1 MNFFKAVNDPK
12 VLTSLLHVA
21 LSILKKNVAKNE
33 YQSTCVSITYFAG
46 IQNLIKWMMID
57 SSL

>member
-1 MNFFKAVNDPK
+1 MSNSLKAVNDPK
-12 VLTSLLHVA
+12 VLTLLLHVA

-46 IQNLIKWMMID
+46 IQNLIK
-57 SSL
+57 